1 MKKFSLTDLLI
12 FMVSAELTGALS
24 ALLSGGYSGLYSG
37 IRNPPLSPPGWLFPI
52 VWAVLYALMG
62 VGAYLVYRNDDTGS
76 DRKTA
81 LGLYVIQLGVNFL
94 WSIIFFRFRLFALA
108 AFTAVV
114 LAILVFAMLV
124 SFRKV
129 SRTAAAVN
137 IPYLIWLIFAAY
149 LSVGVWLLN

>member
-24 ALLSGGYSGLYSG
+24 ALLSGSYSGLYSG

-62 VGAYLVYRNDDTGS
+62 AGAYIIYRNDDTGP
-76 DRKTA
+76 DRKTS